1 MIDDPELID
10 LASNIDAILLESCVK
25 HQIGFEVITAIVLA
39 RIVAISQQINSE
51 TDTGRLLS
59 LAHSSIM
66 ETSNKTL
73 Q

>member
-10 LASNIDAILLESCVK
+10 LASNIDSILLESCVK

-39 RIVAISQQINSE
+39 RIVALSRQINNE

-59 LAHSSIM
+59 LAQSSIM
-66 ETSNKTL
+66 ETPNNTL